1 MSVPVLNGQDDGI
14 RTIERA
20 TMTTMLSSGD
30 LELLQKPAFAALAL
44 QLPGGALQNTI
55 MWYRVDDD
63 SLRMIAP
70 EASAKAR
77 ALQRSPQVAIAIHD
91 PGNSYDY
98 LEIRGR
104 ADVIADDAA
113 ARVELREIARR
124 YIGERADG
132 YVDALSDAPRVLIV
146 VRPERVRRH
155 TGNPVPT
162 SG

>member
-1 MSVPVLNGQDDGI
+1 
-14 RTIERA
+14 
-20 TMTTMLSSGD
+20 MTTMLSDGD

-55 MWYRVDDD
+55 MWYRVDQD

-77 ALQRSPQVAIAIHD
+77 ALQRSSQVAVAIHD

-113 ARVELREIARR
+113 ARAELREIARR

-132 YVDALSDAPRVLIV
+132 YVESLSDAPRVLIV